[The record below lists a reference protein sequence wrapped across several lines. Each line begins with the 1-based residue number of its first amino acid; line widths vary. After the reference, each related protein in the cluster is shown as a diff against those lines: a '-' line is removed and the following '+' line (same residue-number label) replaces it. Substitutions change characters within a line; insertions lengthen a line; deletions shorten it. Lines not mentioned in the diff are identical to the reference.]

1 MGGGK
6 PAARQGDMTRK
17 GLDIVQGSA
26 GVLIGAPTG
35 VACSVCPGG
44 ITYAN
49 PVNPVLGAKVLPGET
64 DLALPCPLPFILFR
78 AYSSYRTRTPAPV
91 GVFGPGWKAP
101 FDIRLQIRDEGL
113 ILNDSG
119 GRSIHFEPL
128 FPGEISYSRS
138 ESLWLAR
145 GGVAAQHSSQ
155 PLSALWQVLPED
167 VRLSPHVYL
176 ATNSLQGP
184 WWILSWPEPPAY
196 RVLTVVVDGF
206 GRSLTFHRAAEG
218 DVAGAVTGVTD
229 GAGRRF
235 HMALS
240 TQAQRAEA
248 SRKQRASSLSSPASP
263 RSVSSSQVFPDTLPA
278 GTEYGADNGIRLEA
292 VWLTHDPAY
301 PDEQP
306 TAPLARYTYT
316 AGGELRAVYD
326 RSGMQVRGFTYD
338 AEHAG
343 RMVAHHYAGRPESCY
358 RYDDTGRVTE
368 QVNPEGLDYRFEYG
382 ESRVIIT
389 DSLNRRE
396 VLYTE
401 GEGGLKRVVKKE
413 HADGSITRSEYDEAG
428 RLKAQTDAAG
438 NDSGGR
444 SIHFEPLFPGEIS
457 YSRSESLW
465 LARGGV
471 AAQHSS
477 QPLSA
482 LWQVLPEDVRLSPHV
497 YLATNSL
504 QGPWWILSWPEPPA
518 YRVLTVVVDGFGRSL
533 TFHRAAE
540 GDVAGA
546 VTGVTDGAGRRFHMA
561 LSTQAQRAEASR
573 KQRASSLSSPA
584 SPRSVSSSQV
594 FPDTLPAGT
603 EYGADN
609 GIRLEAVW
617 LTHDPAYPDEQPTA
631 PLARYTYTAGG
642 ELRAVYDRSGT
653 QVRGFTYDA
662 EHAGR
667 MVAHHYAGRPESRY
681 RYDDTGR
688 VTEQVNP
695 EGLDYRFEYGE
706 SRVIITDSLNRRE
719 VLYTEGEGGLKRV
732 VKKEHADGSITRSEY
747 DEAGRLKAQTDAA
760 GRRTEYRLHM
770 ASGKLTSVVLPDGRT
785 VRYGYNNQLQLTSVT
800 YPDGLRSS
808 RKYDR
813 QGRLAEETSRNGNI
827 TRWFYDSSRSGLPC
841 AVEDGT
847 GVRRRITRNRYG
859 QLQAFTDCSGYTTRY
874 EYDRYGQQIA
884 VHREEGISTYSS
896 YNPRGQLVSQRDA
909 QGRETRYEYSAAGD
923 LTAIVAP
930 DGSRSEIQYDAWG
943 KAVSTTQGGLTRSMG
958 YDAAGRITV
967 LTNENGSQSTFRYDP
982 VDRLTE
988 QRGFDGRTQ
997 RYQYDLTGKLTQSED
1012 EGLITL
1018 WHYDASDRITRRTVN
1033 GEPAEQWQYDDHGWL
1048 TEISHLSEGHRVAVH
1063 YGYDDKGR
1071 LTGERQTVETPET
1084 GEMLWEHE
1092 TGHAYSEQ
1100 GLATRQ
1106 EPDGLPPVEW
1116 LTYGSGYLAGM
1127 KLGGTP
1133 LVEYTRDRLHRETAR
1148 SFGGEAY
1155 ELATA
1160 WNTSGQLRSRH
1171 LNLPQLD
1178 RDYDWNDNG
1187 QLIRISGPQESREY
1201 RYSDTGRLTG
1211 VHTTAAN
1218 LDIDIPYAT
1227 DPAGNRLPDP
1237 ELHPDSTLTA
1247 WPDNRIAEDA
1257 HYVYRYDEYGRLAE
1271 KTDRIPEGVIRMHD
1285 ERTHHYHYDSQHRL
1299 VFYTRIQHGEP
1310 QVESRYLYDP
1320 LGRRTGKR
1328 VWRRERDLTGWMS
1341 LSRKPEVT
1349 WYGWDGDRL
1358 TTIQTGTT
1366 RIQTVYQPGSFTP
1379 LLRIETENGEQAKAR
1394 HRSLA
1399 EVLQEDTGV
1408 TLPAELSVMLGRLER
1423 ELRAGAVSAESEAW
1437 LAQCGLTAEQM
1448 AAQLEAEYIPE
1459 RKLHLYHCDHRGLPL
1474 ALISPEGETAWQGEY
1489 DEWGNL
1495 LGETSAQHLQQSLR
1509 LPGQQYDEES
1519 GLYYNRNRYYD
1530 PLQGRYIT
1538 QDPIG
1543 LRGEWNLYKY
1553 PLNPVRF
1560 IDSLG
1565 LKFHVN
1571 GDPSDFNQAVEYLK
1585 QDSQMKETIDFLS
1598 SSEETIN
1605 IEYIEGTNVR
1615 FNSNNMTIYWN
1626 SRASLFCST
1635 ELNSKSQSPAL
1646 GLGHEFTHAQ
1656 YCLLDKENFMALL
1669 SRTDKK
1675 YENKEEARVITIIES
1690 RAAKTL
1696 GECTRGA
1703 HSGLPFYR
1711 VDGPLQT
1718 MKITGT
1724 PE

>member
-1 MGGGK
+1 MGGK

-49 PVNPVLGAKVLPGET
+49 PVNPLLGAKVLPGET
-64 DLALPCPLPFILFR
+64 DLALPGPLPFILSR

-184 WWILSWPEPPAY
+184 WWILSWPERVPGADEVLPPPPPAY
-196 RVLTVVVDGF
+196 RVLTGVVDGF
-206 GRSLTFHRAAEG
+206 GRTLTFHRAAKG

-235 HMALS
+235 HLALT

-248 SRKQRASSLSSPASP
+248 FRKQRATSLSSPASP

-278 GTEYGADNGIRLEA
+278 GTEYGVDNGIRLEA

-301 PDEQP
+301 PDE
-306 TAPLARYTYT
+306 L
-316 AGGELRAVYD
+316 
-326 RSGMQVRGFTYD
+326 
-338 AEHAG
+338 
-343 RMVAHHYAGRPESCY
+343 
-358 RYDDTGRVTE
+358 
-368 QVNPEGLDYRFEYG
+368 
-382 ESRVIIT
+382 
-389 DSLNRRE
+389 
-396 VLYTE
+396 
-401 GEGGLKRVVKKE
+401 
-413 HADGSITRSEYDEAG
+413 
-428 RLKAQTDAAG
+428 
-438 NDSGGR
+438 
-444 SIHFEPLFPGEIS
+444 
-457 YSRSESLW
+457 
-465 LARGGV
+465 
-471 AAQHSS
+471 
-477 QPLSA
+477 
-482 LWQVLPEDVRLSPHV
+482 
-497 YLATNSL
+497 
-504 QGPWWILSWPEPPA
+504 
-518 YRVLTVVVDGFGRSL
+518 
-533 TFHRAAE
+533 
-540 GDVAGA
+540 
-546 VTGVTDGAGRRFHMA
+546 
-561 LSTQAQRAEASR
+561 
-573 KQRASSLSSPA
+573 
-584 SPRSVSSSQV
+584 
-594 FPDTLPAGT
+594 
-603 EYGADN
+603 
-609 GIRLEAVW
+609 
-617 LTHDPAYPDEQPTA
+617 PTA

-695 EGLDYRFEYGE
+695 EGLDYRFEYGQD
-706 SRVIITDSLNRRE
+706 RVTITDSLNRRE

-770 ASGKLTSVVLPDGRT
+770 ASGKLTSVILPDGRT
-785 VRYGYNNQLQLTSVT
+785 VRYGYNSQRQVTSVT

-808 RKYDR
+808 REYDEK
-813 QGRLAEETSRNGNI
+813 GRLAAETSRSGE
-827 TRWFYDSSRSGLPC
+827 TTSYSYDDPASELP
-841 AVEDGT
+841 T
-847 GVRRRITRNRYG
+847 GIQDATGSTKQMAWSRYG
-859 QLQAFTDCSGYTTRY
+859 QLLAFTDCSGYTTRY

-896 YNPRGQLVSQRDA
+896 YNPRGQLVSQKDA
-909 QGRETRYEYSAAGD
+909 QGREIRYEYSAAGD
-923 LTAIVAP
+923 LTATVSP
-930 DGSRSEIQYDAWG
+930 DGKRSTIEYDKRG
-943 KAVSTTQGGLTRSMG
+943 RPVSVTEGGLTRSMG

-1071 LTGERQTVETPET
+1071 LTGERQTVENPET

-1133 LVEYTRDRLHRETAR
+1133 LVEYTRDRLHRETVR
-1148 SFGGEAY
+1148 SFGSRAGSNAAY
-1155 ELATA
+1155 EL
-1160 WNTSGQLRSRH
+1160 TSTYTPAGQLQSQH
-1171 LNLPQLD
+1171 LNSLVYD
-1178 RDYDWNDNG
+1178 RDYGWNDNG
-1187 QLIRISGPQESREY
+1187 DLVRISGPRQTREY
-1201 RYSDTGRLTG
+1201 GYSATGRLESVRTL
-1211 VHTTAAN
+1211 APD
-1218 LDIDIPYAT
+1218 LDIRIPYAT

-1257 HYVYRYDEYGRLAE
+1257 HYVYHYDEYGRLTE
-1271 KTDRIPEGVIRMHD
+1271 KTDRIPTGVIRTDD

-1299 VFYTRIQHGEP
+1299 VFHTRIQHGEP
-1310 QVESRYLYDP
+1310 LVESRYLYDP
-1320 LGRRTGKR
+1320 LGRRMAKR

-1341 LSRKPEVT
+1341 LSRKPEET

-1358 TTIQTGTT
+1358 TTVQTDTT
-1366 RIQTVYQPGSFTP
+1366 RIQTVYQPGSFAP
-1379 LLRIETENGEQAKAR
+1379 LIRIETDNGEREKAQC
-1394 HRSLA
+1394 RSLA
-1399 EVLQEDTGV
+1399 EKIQQEGSEDGHGV
-1408 TLPAELSVMLGRLER
+1408 VFPAELVGLLDRLEG
-1423 ELRAGAVSAESEAW
+1423 EIRANCVSSESRQW
-1437 LAQCGLTAEQM
+1437 LAQCGLTVERL
-1448 AAQLEAEYIPE
+1448 AAQIEPVYLPE
-1459 RKLHLYHCDHRGLPL
+1459 RKIHLYHCDHRGLPL
-1474 ALISPEGETAWQGEY
+1474 ALISEDGNTAWSAEY
-1489 DEWGNL
+1489 DEWGNQL
-1495 LGETSAQHLQQSLR
+1495 NEENPHHLHQPYR
-1509 LPGQQYDEES
+1509 LPGQQYDKES
-1519 GLYYNRNRYYD
+1519 GLYYNRHRYYD

-1538 QDPIG
+1538 PDPIG
-1543 LRGEWNLYKY
+1543 LRGGWNMYQY
-1553 PLNPVRF
+1553 PLNPIQV
-1560 IDSLG
+1560 IDPMG
-1565 LKFHVN
+1565 L
-1571 GDPSDFNQAVEYLK
+1571 DA
-1585 QDSQMKETIDFLS
+1585 
-1598 SSEETIN
+1598 
-1605 IEYIEGTNVR
+1605 IE
-1615 FNSNNMTIYWN
+1615 NMTSGGLIYAVSGVPGLIAAN
-1626 SRASLFCST
+1626 SIT
-1635 ELNSKSQSPAL
+1635 NSAYQFGYDMDAIV
-1646 GLGHEFTHAQ
+1646 G
-1656 YCLLDKENFMALL
+1656 
-1669 SRTDKK
+1669 
-1675 YENKEEARVITIIES
+1675 
-1690 RAAKTL
+1690 
-1696 GECTRGA
+1696 GA
-1703 HSGLPFYR
+1703 HNGAADAMRHCYLMCRMTKTFGSTIADVIGKNHEAAGNRQGQPAKERIMDLKNNTVGIACGDFSAKCSDACIEKYNTGQLFGL
-1711 VDGPLQT
+1711 DGIKADNPIKAKQ
-1718 MKITGT
+1718 GSSDASNY
-1724 PE
+1724 

>member
-1 MGGGK
+1 MSGK

-35 VACSVCPGG
+35 VACSVCAGSPVEERKG
-44 ITYAN
+44 N

-64 DLALPCPLPFILFR
+64 DLALPGPLPFILSR
-78 AYSSYRTRTPAPV
+78 AYSSYRTRTSAPV

-101 FDIRLQIRDEGL
+101 FDIRLQIHEREL
-113 ILNDSG
+113 ILNDNG

-138 ESLWLAR
+138 ESFWLAR
-145 GGVAAQHSSQ
+145 GGVAEQHSSQ
-155 PLSALWQVLPED
+155 PLSALWQVLPESL
-167 VRLSPHVYL
+167 RLSPHVYL

-184 WWILSWPEPPAY
+184 WWILGWPERVPEADEVLPPEPPAY
-196 RVLTVVVDGF
+196 RVLTGVVDGF
-206 GRSLTFHRAAEG
+206 GRTLAFHRAAEG
-218 DVAGAVTGVTD
+218 EAAGAVTGVTD

-235 HMALS
+235 HLALT
-240 TQAQRAEA
+240 TQAQRAKA
-248 SRKQRASSLSSPASP
+248 FRKQRESSLSSPASP
-263 RSVSSSQVFPDTLPA
+263 RSVSSSQVFPDTLPT

-301 PDEQP
+301 PDELP

-316 AGGELRAVYD
+316 A
-326 RSGMQVRGFTYD
+326 S
-338 AEHAG
+338 
-343 RMVAHHYAGRPESCY
+343 
-358 RYDDTGRVTE
+358 
-368 QVNPEGLDYRFEYG
+368 
-382 ESRVIIT
+382 
-389 DSLNRRE
+389 
-396 VLYTE
+396 
-401 GEGGLKRVVKKE
+401 
-413 HADGSITRSEYDEAG
+413 
-428 RLKAQTDAAG
+428 
-438 NDSGGR
+438 
-444 SIHFEPLFPGEIS
+444 
-457 YSRSESLW
+457 
-465 LARGGV
+465 
-471 AAQHSS
+471 
-477 QPLSA
+477 
-482 LWQVLPEDVRLSPHV
+482 
-497 YLATNSL
+497 
-504 QGPWWILSWPEPPA
+504 
-518 YRVLTVVVDGFGRSL
+518 
-533 TFHRAAE
+533 
-540 GDVAGA
+540 
-546 VTGVTDGAGRRFHMA
+546 
-561 LSTQAQRAEASR
+561 
-573 KQRASSLSSPA
+573 
-584 SPRSVSSSQV
+584 
-594 FPDTLPAGT
+594 
-603 EYGADN
+603 
-609 GIRLEAVW
+609 
-617 LTHDPAYPDEQPTA
+617 
-631 PLARYTYTAGG
+631 G

-695 EGLDYRFEYGE
+695 EGLDYRFEYGQD
-706 SRVIITDSLNRRE
+706 RVTITDSLNRRE

-732 VKKEHADGSITRSEY
+732 VKKEHADGSIIRSGY

-760 GRRTEYRLHM
+760 GRRTEYSLHM
-770 ASGKLTSVVLPDGRT
+770 ASGALTAVTGPDGRT
-785 VRYGYNNQLQLTSVT
+785 VRYGYNSQRQVTSVT

-808 RKYDR
+808 REYDEK
-813 QGRLAEETSRNGNI
+813 GRLTAETSRSGET
-827 TRWFYDSSRSGLPC
+827 TRYSYDDPASELP
-841 AVEDGT
+841 T
-847 GVRRRITRNRYG
+847 GIQDATGSTKQMAWSRYG
-859 QLQAFTDCSGYTTRY
+859 QLLAFTDCSGYTTRY

-896 YNPRGQLVSQRDA
+896 YNPRGQLVSQKDA

-930 DGSRSEIQYDAWG
+930 DGSRSETQYDAWG

-967 LTNENGSQSTFRYDP
+967 LTNENSSRSEFTYD
-982 VDRLTE
+982 VLDRLTE

-997 RYQYDLTGKLTQSED
+997 RYRYSAAGQLIRSED
-1012 EGLITL
+1012 EGQVTQ
-1018 WHYDASDRITRRTVN
+1018 WYYDDAGRITHRTVN
-1033 GEPAEQWQYDDHGWL
+1033 GDPAEQWQYDEHGWL
-1048 TEISHLSEGHRVAVH
+1048 TTLSHTSEGHRVSVH
-1063 YGYDDKGR
+1063 YGYDNKGR
-1071 LTGERQTVETPET
+1071 LTGERQTVENPET
-1084 GEMLWEHE
+1084 GEILWEHE
-1092 TGHAYSEQ
+1092 TKHAYSEQ

-1148 SFGGEAY
+1148 SFGGAGSTAGY
-1155 ELATA
+1155 EQATA
-1160 WNTSGQLRSRH
+1160 YTLTGQLRSRH

-1178 RDYDWNDNG
+1178 REYTWNDNG
-1187 QLIRISGPQESREY
+1187 QLVRISGPQESREY

-1257 HYVYRYDEYGRLAE
+1257 HYVYRHDEYGRLAE
-1271 KTDRIPEGVIRMHD
+1271 E
-1285 ERTHHYHYDSQHRL
+1285 
-1299 VFYTRIQHGEP
+1299 
-1310 QVESRYLYDP
+1310 
-1320 LGRRTGKR
+1320 
-1328 VWRRERDLTGWMS
+1328 
-1341 LSRKPEVT
+1341 T

-1358 TTIQTGTT
+1358 TTVQTQQT

-1408 TLPAELSVMLGRLER
+1408 TLPAELAVMLGRLER

-1448 AAQLEAEYIPE
+1448 AAQMEAEYIPE
-1459 RKLHLYHCDHRGLPL
+1459 RRLHLYHCDHRGLPQ
-1474 ALISPEGETAWQGEY
+1474 ALISPEGETAWRGEY

-1495 LGETSAQHLQQSLR
+1495 LGEESTQHLQQPYR

-1543 LRGEWNLYKY
+1543 LKGGINLYTY
-1553 PLNPVRF
+1553 PLAPIRYT
-1560 IDSLG
+1560 DPLG
-1565 LKFHVN
+1565 LERVISVYGPPAPDRAGAETPLVLTDMTGGVTIYYDPETGDSMTFDSSN
-1571 GDPSDFNQAVEYLK
+1571 RIDRRSQRGAGDPYTGEVVGC
-1585 QDSQMKETIDFLS
+1585 ETNESGISAAYGTTKIYTTDTRARWLHGGGS
-1598 SSEETIN
+1598 SLRDPYAPRQGWKPTM
-1605 IEYIEGTNVR
+1605 G
-1615 FNSNNMTIYWN
+1615 
-1626 SRASLFCST
+1626 
-1635 ELNSKSQSPAL
+1635 
-1646 GLGHEFTHAQ
+1646 
-1656 YCLLDKENFMALL
+1656 
-1669 SRTDKK
+1669 
-1675 YENKEEARVITIIES
+1675 
-1690 RAAKTL
+1690 
-1696 GECTRGA
+1696 CTRA
-1703 HSGLPFYR
+1703 QNED
-1711 VDGPLQT
+1711 VDELCKKVTSWMYSHPGERIRYERFKT
-1718 MKITGT
+1718 R
-1724 PE
+1724 

>member
-1 MGGGK
+1 MSGK
-6 PAARQGDMTRK
+6 PAARQGDMTQY
-17 GLDIVQGSA
+17 GGPIVQGSA
-26 GVLIGAPTG
+26 GVRIGAPTG

-44 ITYAN
+44 MTSGN
-49 PVNPVLGAKVLPGET
+49 PVNPLLGAKVLPGET
-64 DLALPCPLPFILFR
+64 DLALPGPLPFILSR
-78 AYSSYRTRTPAPV
+78 TYSSYRTRTPAPV

-101 FDIRLQIRDEGL
+101 SDIRLQLRDDAL
-113 ILNDSG
+113 VLNDNG

-128 FPGEISYSRS
+128 LPGEAVYSRS
-138 ESLWLAR
+138 ESMWLVR
-145 GGVAAQHSSQ
+145 GGKAAQPDGHT
-155 PLSALWQVLPED
+155 LAWLWGALPPD
-167 VRLSPHVYL
+167 IRLSPHLYL
-176 ATNSLQGP
+176 ATNSAQGP
-184 WWILSWPEPPAY
+184 WWILGWSERVPGAEDVLPAPLPPY
-196 RVLTVVVDGF
+196 RVLTGLADRF
-206 GRSLTFHRAAEG
+206 GRTLTYRREAAG
-218 DVAGAVTGVTD
+218 DLAGEITGVTD
-229 GAGRRF
+229 GAGREFR
-235 HMALS
+235 LVLT
-240 TQAQRAEA
+240 TQAQRAEEA
-248 SRKQRASSLSSPASP
+248 RTSSLSSSDSSRPLSASP
-263 RSVSSSQVFPDTLPA
+263 FPDTLP
-278 GTEYGADNGIRLEA
+278 GTEYGPDRGIRLSA
-292 VWLTHDPAY
+292 VWLMHDPAY
-301 PDEQP
+301 PESLP
-306 TAPLARYTYT
+306 GAPLARYTYT
-316 AGGELRAVYD
+316 EAGELLAVYD
-326 RSGMQVRGFTYD
+326 RSNTQVRAFTYD
-338 AEHAG
+338 AQHPG
-343 RMVAHHYAGRPESCY
+343 RMVAHRYAGRPEMRY
-358 RYDDTGRVTE
+358 RYDDTGRVVE
-368 QVNPEGLDYRFEYG
+368 QLNPAGLSYRYQYEQD
-382 ESRVIIT
+382 RITVT

-396 VLYTE
+396 VLHTE
-401 GEGGLKRVVKKE
+401 GGAGLKRVVKKE
-413 HADGSITRSEYDEAG
+413 LADGSVTHSGYDAAG
-428 RLKAQTDAAG
+428 RLT
-438 NDSGGR
+438 
-444 SIHFEPLFPGEIS
+444 
-457 YSRSESLW
+457 
-465 LARGGV
+465 
-471 AAQHSS
+471 
-477 QPLSA
+477 
-482 LWQVLPEDVRLSPHV
+482 
-497 YLATNSL
+497 
-504 QGPWWILSWPEPPA
+504 
-518 YRVLTVVVDGFGRSL
+518 
-533 TFHRAAE
+533 
-540 GDVAGA
+540 
-546 VTGVTDGAGRRFHMA
+546 
-561 LSTQAQRAEASR
+561 
-573 KQRASSLSSPA
+573 
-584 SPRSVSSSQV
+584 
-594 FPDTLPAGT
+594 
-603 EYGADN
+603 
-609 GIRLEAVW
+609 
-617 LTHDPAYPDEQPTA
+617 
-631 PLARYTYTAGG
+631 
-642 ELRAVYDRSGT
+642 
-653 QVRGFTYDA
+653 
-662 EHAGR
+662 
-667 MVAHHYAGRPESRY
+667 
-681 RYDDTGR
+681 
-688 VTEQVNP
+688 
-695 EGLDYRFEYGE
+695 
-706 SRVIITDSLNRRE
+706 
-719 VLYTEGEGGLKRV
+719 
-732 VKKEHADGSITRSEY
+732 
-747 DEAGRLKAQTDAA
+747 AQTDAA
-760 GRRTEYRLHM
+760 GRRTEYGLNVV
-770 ASGKLTSVVLPDGRT
+770 SGDITDITTPDGRET
-785 VRYGYNNQLQLTSVT
+785 KFYYNDGNQLTAVVS
-800 YPDGLRSS
+800 PDGLES
-808 RKYDR
+808 RRAYDEP
-813 QGRLAEETSRNGNI
+813 GRLVSETSRSGDVIRYAYDNPHSELPATTTDATGS
-827 TRWFYDSSRSGLPC
+827 TRQMTWS
-841 AVEDGT
+841 
-847 GVRRRITRNRYG
+847 RYG
-859 QLQAFTDCSGYTTRY
+859 QLLAFTDCSGYQTRY
-874 EYDRYGQQIA
+874 EYDRFGQMTA
-884 VHREEGISTYSS
+884 VHREEGISLYRR
-896 YNPRGQLVSQRDA
+896 YDNRGRLTSVKDA
-909 QGRETRYEYSAAGD
+909 QGRETRYEYNAAGD
-923 LTAIVAP
+923 LTAVITP
-930 DGSRSEIQYDAWG
+930 DGNRSETQYDAWG
-943 KAVSTTQGGLTRSMG
+943 KAVSTTQGGLTRSME
-958 YDAAGRITV
+958 YDAAGRVIS
-967 LTNENGSQSTFRYDP
+967 LTNENGSHSVFSYDAL
-982 VDRLTE
+982 DRLV
-988 QRGFDGRTQ
+988 QQGGFDGRTQ
-997 RYQYDLTGKLTQSED
+997 RYHYDLTGKLTQSED
-1012 EGLITL
+1012 EGLVTL
-1018 WHYDASDRITRRTVN
+1018 WYYDESDRITHRTVN

-1048 TEISHLSEGHRVAVH
+1048 TDISHLSEGHRVAVH

-1071 LTGERQTVETPET
+1071 LTGERQTVENPET
-1084 GEMLWEHE
+1084 GELLWQHE
-1092 TGHAYSEQ
+1092 TTHAYNEQ
-1100 GLATRQ
+1100 GLANRVT
-1106 EPDGLPPVEW
+1106 PDGLPPVEW

-1148 SFGGEAY
+1148 SFGGAGSTAGY
-1155 ELATA
+1155 EQATA
-1160 WNTSGQLRSRH
+1160 YTLTGQLQSRH

-1178 RDYDWNDNG
+1178 CDYTWNDNG
-1187 QLIRISGPQESREY
+1187 QLVRISGPQECREY
-1201 RYSDTGRLTG
+1201 RYSGTGRLTG

-1341 LSRKPEVT
+1341 LSRKPEET

-1358 TTIQTGTT
+1358 TTVQTQQT

-1408 TLPAELSVMLGRLER
+1408 TLPAELAELAVMLGRLER
-1423 ELRAGAVSAESEAW
+1423 ELRQGSVSEESQQW

-1495 LGETSAQHLQQSLR
+1495 LGEESAQHLQQSLR

-1553 PLNPVRF
+1553 PLNPVLF

-1615 FNSNNMTIYWN
+1615 FNSNNMAIYWN

-1646 GLGHEFTHAQ
+1646 GLGHEFAHAQ
-1656 YCLLDKENFMALL
+1656 YYLLDKENFMALL

-1696 GECTRGA
+1696 GECTRGV

>member
-1 MGGGK
+1 
-6 PAARQGDMTRK
+6 
-17 GLDIVQGSA
+17 
-26 GVLIGAPTG
+26 
-35 VACSVCPGG
+35 
-44 ITYAN
+44 
-49 PVNPVLGAKVLPGET
+49 
-64 DLALPCPLPFILFR
+64 
-78 AYSSYRTRTPAPV
+78 
-91 GVFGPGWKAP
+91 
-101 FDIRLQIRDEGL
+101 
-113 ILNDSG
+113 
-119 GRSIHFEPL
+119 
-128 FPGEISYSRS
+128 
-138 ESLWLAR
+138 
-145 GGVAAQHSSQ
+145 
-155 PLSALWQVLPED
+155 
-167 VRLSPHVYL
+167 
-176 ATNSLQGP
+176 
-184 WWILSWPEPPAY
+184 
-196 RVLTVVVDGF
+196 
-206 GRSLTFHRAAEG
+206 
-218 DVAGAVTGVTD
+218 
-229 GAGRRF
+229 
-235 HMALS
+235 LS

-248 SRKQRASSLSSPASP
+248 FRKQRESSLSSPASP
-263 RSVSSSQVFPDTLPA
+263 RSVFSSQVFPDTLPA

-301 PDEQP
+301 PDELP

-316 AGGELRAVYD
+316 AGGEL
-326 RSGMQVRGFTYD
+326 
-338 AEHAG
+338 
-343 RMVAHHYAGRPESCY
+343 
-358 RYDDTGRVTE
+358 
-368 QVNPEGLDYRFEYG
+368 L
-382 ESRVIIT
+382 
-389 DSLNRRE
+389 
-396 VLYTE
+396 
-401 GEGGLKRVVKKE
+401 
-413 HADGSITRSEYDEAG
+413 
-428 RLKAQTDAAG
+428 
-438 NDSGGR
+438 
-444 SIHFEPLFPGEIS
+444 
-457 YSRSESLW
+457 
-465 LARGGV
+465 
-471 AAQHSS
+471 
-477 QPLSA
+477 
-482 LWQVLPEDVRLSPHV
+482 
-497 YLATNSL
+497 
-504 QGPWWILSWPEPPA
+504 
-518 YRVLTVVVDGFGRSL
+518 
-533 TFHRAAE
+533 
-540 GDVAGA
+540 
-546 VTGVTDGAGRRFHMA
+546 
-561 LSTQAQRAEASR
+561 
-573 KQRASSLSSPA
+573 
-584 SPRSVSSSQV
+584 
-594 FPDTLPAGT
+594 
-603 EYGADN
+603 
-609 GIRLEAVW
+609 
-617 LTHDPAYPDEQPTA
+617 
-631 PLARYTYTAGG
+631 
-642 ELRAVYDRSGT
+642 AVYDRSGT
-653 QVRGFTYDA
+653 QVRGFTYDVQ
-662 EHAGR
+662 HAGR

-681 RYDDTGR
+681 RYDDSGR

-695 EGLDYRFEYGE
+695 EGLDYRFEYGQD
-706 SRVIITDSLNRRE
+706 RVTITDSLNRRE

-896 YNPRGQLVSQRDA
+896 YNPRGQLVSQKDA

-923 LTAIVAP
+923 LTATISP
-930 DGSRSEIQYDAWG
+930 DGKRSTIEYDKRG
-943 KAVSTTQGGLTRSMG
+943 RPVSVTEGGLTRSMG

-1018 WHYDASDRITRRTVN
+1018 WHYDASDRITHRTVN
-1033 GEPAEQWQYDDHGWL
+1033 GDPAEQWQYDEHGWL
-1048 TEISHLSEGHRVAVH
+1048 TTISHTSEGHRVSVH

-1071 LTGERQTVETPET
+1071 LTGERQTVENPET

-1148 SFGGEAY
+1148 SFGNGAGSTAGY
-1155 ELATA
+1155 EQATA
-1160 WNTSGQLRSRH
+1160 YTLTGQLQSRH

-1187 QLIRISGPQESREY
+1187 QLIRISGPQECREY
-1201 RYSDTGRLTG
+1201 RYSGTGRLTG

-1379 LLRIETENGEQAKAR
+1379 LIRIETENGEREKAQR
-1394 HRSLA
+1394 RSLA
-1399 EVLQEDTGV
+1399 EKLQQEGSEDGHGV
-1408 TLPAELSVMLGRLER
+1408 VFPAELVRMLDRLE
-1423 ELRAGAVSAESEAW
+1423 EEIRADRVSSESRAW
-1437 LAQCGLTAEQM
+1437 LAQCGLTVE
-1448 AAQLEAEYIPE
+1448 QLEKQVEPEYTPA
-1459 RKLHLYHCDHRGLPL
+1459 RTLHLYHCDHRGLPL
-1474 ALISPEGETAWQGEY
+1474 ALISEDGNTAWSAEY
-1489 DEWGNL
+1489 DEWGNQL
-1495 LGETSAQHLQQSLR
+1495 NEENPHHLHQPYR
-1509 LPGQQYDEES
+1509 LPGQQHDEES
-1519 GLYYNRNRYYD
+1519 GLYYNRHRYYD

-1538 QDPIG
+1538 PDPIG
-1543 LRGEWNLYKY
+1543 LRGGWNMYQY
-1553 PLNPVRF
+1553 PLNPIQV
-1560 IDSLG
+1560 IDPMG
-1565 LKFHVN
+1565 L
-1571 GDPSDFNQAVEYLK
+1571 DA
-1585 QDSQMKETIDFLS
+1585 
-1598 SSEETIN
+1598 
-1605 IEYIEGTNVR
+1605 IE
-1615 FNSNNMTIYWN
+1615 NMTSGGLIYAVSGVPGLIAAN
-1626 SRASLFCST
+1626 SIT
-1635 ELNSKSQSPAL
+1635 NSAYQFGYDMDAIV
-1646 GLGHEFTHAQ
+1646 G
-1656 YCLLDKENFMALL
+1656 
-1669 SRTDKK
+1669 
-1675 YENKEEARVITIIES
+1675 
-1690 RAAKTL
+1690 
-1696 GECTRGA
+1696 GA
-1703 HSGLPFYR
+1703 HNGAADAMRHCYLMCRMTKTFGSTIADVIGKNHEAAGDRQGQPAKERIMDLKNNTVGIACGDFSAKCSDACIEKYNTGQLFGL
-1711 VDGPLQT
+1711 DGIKADNPIKAKQ
-1718 MKITGT
+1718 GSSDASNY
-1724 PE
+1724 

>member
-1 MGGGK
+1 MSGK

-49 PVNPVLGAKVLPGET
+49 PVNPLLGAKVLPGET
-64 DLALPCPLPFILFR
+64 DLALPGPLSFILSR

-113 ILNDSG
+113 ILNDNV

-138 ESLWLAR
+138 ESFWLAR
-145 GGVAAQHSSQ
+145 GGVAEQHSSQ

-184 WWILSWPEPPAY
+184 WWILSWPERVPEADEVLPPEPPVY
-196 RVLTVVVDGF
+196 RVLTGVVDGF
-206 GRSLTFHRAAEG
+206 GRTLAFHRAAEG
-218 DVAGAVTGVTD
+218 EVAGAVTGGTD

-235 HMALS
+235 HLTLT

-248 SRKQRASSLSSPASP
+248 FRKQRESSLSSPADL
-263 RSVSSSQVFPDTLPA
+263 RSVSSSPAFPDTRPA
-278 GTEYGADNGIRLEA
+278 GTGYGTDNGIRLEA

-301 PDEQP
+301 PDELP

-316 AGGELRAVYD
+316 ARGEL
-326 RSGMQVRGFTYD
+326 
-338 AEHAG
+338 
-343 RMVAHHYAGRPESCY
+343 
-358 RYDDTGRVTE
+358 
-368 QVNPEGLDYRFEYG
+368 L
-382 ESRVIIT
+382 
-389 DSLNRRE
+389 
-396 VLYTE
+396 
-401 GEGGLKRVVKKE
+401 
-413 HADGSITRSEYDEAG
+413 
-428 RLKAQTDAAG
+428 
-438 NDSGGR
+438 
-444 SIHFEPLFPGEIS
+444 
-457 YSRSESLW
+457 
-465 LARGGV
+465 
-471 AAQHSS
+471 
-477 QPLSA
+477 
-482 LWQVLPEDVRLSPHV
+482 
-497 YLATNSL
+497 
-504 QGPWWILSWPEPPA
+504 
-518 YRVLTVVVDGFGRSL
+518 
-533 TFHRAAE
+533 
-540 GDVAGA
+540 
-546 VTGVTDGAGRRFHMA
+546 
-561 LSTQAQRAEASR
+561 
-573 KQRASSLSSPA
+573 
-584 SPRSVSSSQV
+584 
-594 FPDTLPAGT
+594 
-603 EYGADN
+603 
-609 GIRLEAVW
+609 
-617 LTHDPAYPDEQPTA
+617 
-631 PLARYTYTAGG
+631 
-642 ELRAVYDRSGT
+642 AVYDRSGT

-662 EHAGR
+662 EHTGR

-695 EGLDYRFEYGE
+695 EGLDYRFEYGQD
-706 SRVIITDSLNRRE
+706 RVTITDSLNRRE

-732 VKKEHADGSITRSEY
+732 VRKEHADGSITRSEY

-760 GRRTEYRLHM
+760 GRRTEYSLHM
-770 ASGKLTSVVLPDGRT
+770 ASGAVTAVTGPDGRT
-785 VRYGYNNQLQLTSVT
+785 VRYGYNSQRQVTSVT

-808 RKYDR
+808 REYDEK
-813 QGRLAEETSRNGNI
+813 GRLAAETSRSGEA
-827 TRWFYDSSRSGLPC
+827 TRYSYDDPASELP
-841 AVEDGT
+841 T
-847 GVRRRITRNRYG
+847 GIQDATGSTKQMAWSRYG
-859 QLQAFTDCSGYTTRY
+859 QLLAFTDCSGYTTRY
-874 EYDRYGQQIA
+874 EYDRYGQRTA
-884 VHREEGISTYSS
+884 VHREEGLSIYSIYDS
-896 YNPRGQLVSQRDA
+896 RGRLTGQKDA
-909 QGRETRYEYSAAGD
+909 QGRETNYEYSAAGD
-923 LTAIVAP
+923 LTAIIAP
-930 DGSRSEIQYDAWG
+930 DGSRSETKYDAWG
-943 KAVSTTQGGLTRSMG
+943 KAISTTQGGLTRSME

-997 RYQYDLTGKLTQSED
+997 RYRYSATGQLIRSED
-1012 EGLITL
+1012 EGLVTQ
-1018 WHYDASDRITRRTVN
+1018 WYYDASDRITHRTVN
-1033 GEPAEQWQYDDHGWL
+1033 GDPAEQWQYDEHGWL

-1071 LTGERQTVETPET
+1071 LTGERQTVENPET

-1092 TGHAYSEQ
+1092 TGYAYSEQ

-1148 SFGGEAY
+1148 SFGGAGSTAGY
-1155 ELATA
+1155 EQATA
-1160 WNTSGQLRSRH
+1160 YTLTGQLRSRH

-1257 HYVYRYDEYGRLAE
+1257 HYVYRHDEYGRLAE

-1310 QVESRYLYDP
+1310 LVESRYLYDP

-1341 LSRKPEVT
+1341 LSCKPEVT

-1358 TTIQTGTT
+1358 TTIQTDTT
-1366 RIQTVYQPGSFTP
+1366 RIQTVYLPGSFTP
-1379 LLRIETENGEQAKAR
+1379 LIRVETENGEQAKAR

-1408 TLPAELSVMLGRLER
+1408 TLPAELAVMLGRLER

-1437 LAQCGLTAEQM
+1437 LAQCGLTAAQM
-1448 AAQLEAEYIPE
+1448 ESQMEAEYIPE
-1459 RKLHLYHCDHRGLPL
+1459 RRLHLYHCDHRGLPQ
-1474 ALISPEGETAWQGEY
+1474 ALISPEGETAWCGEY

-1495 LGETSAQHLQQSLR
+1495 LGEENPEQLQQSLR

-1519 GLYYNRNRYYD
+1519 GLYYNRHRYYD

-1538 QDPIG
+1538 QDPISPD
-1543 LRGEWNLYKY
+1543 GEWNLYQY
-1553 PLNPVRF
+1553 PLDP
-1560 IDSLG
+1560 ISDSDPLG
-1565 LKFHVN
+1565 LKTCSCTVTFSAVGPRQATNAN
-1571 GDPSDFNQAVEYLK
+1571 GALGMPPPNNSVAIDPKVFGLKYNNIYNGPERAATKKEILKNIQNIKIEAPGLSDYSSMYNNGSTTF
-1585 QDSQMKETIDFLS
+1585 TIGD
-1598 SSEETIN
+1598 IGDKN
-1605 IEYIEGTNVR
+1605 IR
-1615 FNSNNMTIYWN
+1615 
-1626 SRASLFCST
+1626 
-1635 ELNSKSQSPAL
+1635 NSKITRFDIYRFKTQEGAL
-1646 GLGHEFTHAQ
+1646 QFGRHTVPV
-1656 YCLLDKENFMALL
+1656 
-1669 SRTDKK
+1669 T
-1675 YENKEEARVITIIES
+1675 
-1690 RAAKTL
+1690 
-1696 GECTRGA
+1696 
-1703 HSGLPFYR
+1703 
-1711 VDGPLQT
+1711 
-1718 MKITGT
+1718 ITGV
-1724 PE
+1724 PDDWECPK

>member
-1 MGGGK
+1 
-6 PAARQGDMTRK
+6 MTW
-17 GLDIVQGSA
+17 S
-26 GVLIGAPTG
+26 
-35 VACSVCPGG
+35 
-44 ITYAN
+44 
-49 PVNPVLGAKVLPGET
+49 
-64 DLALPCPLPFILFR
+64 
-78 AYSSYRTRTPAPV
+78 
-91 GVFGPGWKAP
+91 
-101 FDIRLQIRDEGL
+101 
-113 ILNDSG
+113 
-119 GRSIHFEPL
+119 
-128 FPGEISYSRS
+128 
-138 ESLWLAR
+138 
-145 GGVAAQHSSQ
+145 
-155 PLSALWQVLPED
+155 
-167 VRLSPHVYL
+167 
-176 ATNSLQGP
+176 
-184 WWILSWPEPPAY
+184 
-196 RVLTVVVDGF
+196 
-206 GRSLTFHRAAEG
+206 
-218 DVAGAVTGVTD
+218 
-229 GAGRRF
+229 
-235 HMALS
+235 
-240 TQAQRAEA
+240 
-248 SRKQRASSLSSPASP
+248 
-263 RSVSSSQVFPDTLPA
+263 
-278 GTEYGADNGIRLEA
+278 
-292 VWLTHDPAY
+292 
-301 PDEQP
+301 
-306 TAPLARYTYT
+306 
-316 AGGELRAVYD
+316 
-326 RSGMQVRGFTYD
+326 
-338 AEHAG
+338 
-343 RMVAHHYAGRPESCY
+343 
-358 RYDDTGRVTE
+358 
-368 QVNPEGLDYRFEYG
+368 
-382 ESRVIIT
+382 
-389 DSLNRRE
+389 
-396 VLYTE
+396 
-401 GEGGLKRVVKKE
+401 
-413 HADGSITRSEYDEAG
+413 
-428 RLKAQTDAAG
+428 
-438 NDSGGR
+438 
-444 SIHFEPLFPGEIS
+444 
-457 YSRSESLW
+457 
-465 LARGGV
+465 
-471 AAQHSS
+471 
-477 QPLSA
+477 
-482 LWQVLPEDVRLSPHV
+482 
-497 YLATNSL
+497 
-504 QGPWWILSWPEPPA
+504 
-518 YRVLTVVVDGFGRSL
+518 
-533 TFHRAAE
+533 
-540 GDVAGA
+540 
-546 VTGVTDGAGRRFHMA
+546 
-561 LSTQAQRAEASR
+561 
-573 KQRASSLSSPA
+573 
-584 SPRSVSSSQV
+584 
-594 FPDTLPAGT
+594 
-603 EYGADN
+603 
-609 GIRLEAVW
+609 
-617 LTHDPAYPDEQPTA
+617 
-631 PLARYTYTAGG
+631 
-642 ELRAVYDRSGT
+642 
-653 QVRGFTYDA
+653 
-662 EHAGR
+662 
-667 MVAHHYAGRPESRY
+667 
-681 RYDDTGR
+681 
-688 VTEQVNP
+688 
-695 EGLDYRFEYGE
+695 
-706 SRVIITDSLNRRE
+706 
-719 VLYTEGEGGLKRV
+719 
-732 VKKEHADGSITRSEY
+732 
-747 DEAGRLKAQTDAA
+747 
-760 GRRTEYRLHM
+760 
-770 ASGKLTSVVLPDGRT
+770 
-785 VRYGYNNQLQLTSVT
+785 
-800 YPDGLRSS
+800 
-808 RKYDR
+808 
-813 QGRLAEETSRNGNI
+813 
-827 TRWFYDSSRSGLPC
+827 
-841 AVEDGT
+841 
-847 GVRRRITRNRYG
+847 RYG
-859 QLQAFTDCSGYTTRY
+859 QLLAFTDCSGYQTRY
-874 EYDRYGQQIA
+874 EYDRFGQMTA
-884 VHREEGISTYSS
+884 VHREEGISLYRR
-896 YNPRGQLVSQRDA
+896 YDNRGRLTSVKDA
-909 QGRETRYEYSAAGD
+909 QGRETRYEYNAAGD
-923 LTAIVAP
+923 LTAVITP
-930 DGSRSEIQYDAWG
+930 DGNRSETQYDAWG
-943 KAVSTTQGGLTRSMG
+943 KAVSTTQGGLTRSMEYDAAGRVISLTNENGSHSVFSYDALDRLVQQGGFDGRTQRYHYDLTGKLTQSEDEGLVTLWYYDESDRITHRTVNGEPAEQWQYDDHGWLTDISHLSEGHRVAVHYGYDDKGRLTGERQTVENPETGELLWQHETTHAYNEQGLANRVTPDSLPPVEWLTYGSGYLAGMKLGDTPLLEYTRDRMHRETVRSFGSMAGSNAAYKLTSTYTPAGQLQSQHLNSLVYDRDYGWNDNGDLVRISGPRQTREYGYSATGRLESVRTLAPDLDIRIPYATDPTGNRLPDPELHPDSTLTAWPDNRIAEDAHYVYHYDEYGRLTEKTDLIPAGVKRSTIAYDKRGRPVSVTEGGLTRSMG

-997 RYQYDLTGKLTQSED
+997 RYHYDLTGKLTQSED

-1018 WHYDASDRITRRTVN
+1018 WHYDASDRITHRTVN
-1033 GEPAEQWQYDDHGWL
+1033 GDPAEQWQYDEHGWL
-1048 TEISHLSEGHRVAVH
+1048 TTLSHTCEGHRVSVH

-1071 LTGERQTVETPET
+1071 LTGERQTVENPET

-1148 SFGGEAY
+1148 SFGGAGSTAGY
-1155 ELATA
+1155 EQATA
-1160 WNTSGQLRSRH
+1160 YTLTGQLQSRH

-1178 RDYDWNDNG
+1178 CDYTWNDNG
-1187 QLIRISGPQESREY
+1187 QLVRISGPQECREY
-1201 RYSDTGRLTG
+1201 RYSGTGRLTG

-1341 LSRKPEVT
+1341 LSRKPEET

-1358 TTIQTGTT
+1358 TTVQTQQT

-1408 TLPAELSVMLGRLER
+1408 TLPAELAVMLGRLER
-1423 ELRAGAVSAESEAW
+1423 ELRKGSVSEESQQW

-1495 LGETSAQHLQQSLR
+1495 LGEESAQHLQQSLR

-1615 FNSNNMTIYWN
+1615 FNSNNMAIYWN

-1646 GLGHEFTHAQ
+1646 GLGHEFAHAQ
-1656 YCLLDKENFMALL
+1656 YYLLDKENFMALL